1 MRKRVLDLIENI
13 RAYGGSVFASLLWF
27 QAQVI
32 RRNAWIPVTYKQ
44 HGPTSSWNGRVGY
57 RLGTTAKV
65 APEAELLSARS
76 RFLEQ

>member
-32 RRNAWIPVTYKQ
+32 RRNAWIPV
-44 HGPTSSWNGRVGY
+44 PTSNMDLQVP
-57 RLGTTAKV
+57 GTEGLVTV
-65 APEAELLSARS
+65 
-76 RFLEQ
+76 LEPLRK